1 MASVDQN
8 SLGRGLS
15 EKLQNSV
22 DDITIISH
30 VTEIWEELLAQI
42 SYSNTG
48 L

>member
-8 SLGRGLS
+8 SLGQGLS
-15 EKLQNSV
+15 ENLQNTV
-22 DDITIISH
+22 DGITIVSH

-42 SYSNTG
+42 SYGNTG

>member
-8 SLGRGLS
+8 WLDLGLS
-15 EKLQNSV
+15 ENLQNSV
-22 DDITIISH
+22 DGITITSH
-30 VTEIWEELLAQI
+30 VKEIWEELLAQI